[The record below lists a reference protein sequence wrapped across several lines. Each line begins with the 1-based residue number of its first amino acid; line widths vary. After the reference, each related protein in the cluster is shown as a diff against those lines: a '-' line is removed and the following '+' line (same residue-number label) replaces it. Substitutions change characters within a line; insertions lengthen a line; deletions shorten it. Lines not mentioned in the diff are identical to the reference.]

1 LNGCFALHNNKFT
14 TKEKIMPF
22 YRRLKR
28 DRRPRTKDHV
38 ACTVCFIVL
47 CFAGFLFPHI
57 LSAEDPSREVQQTED
72 LRINSLLRN
81 DIPSLDRILS
91 DDLTYAHSTG
101 KVEHK
106 REFLSLLASGRLRYK
121 EFQCSDVQIRV
132 YGNAAVVTGKA
143 DIHVEFEG
151 KANHVLLRYTA
162 VYARTGG
169 SWQMVAWQS
178 TKIPE

>member
-1 LNGCFALHNNKFT
+1 MSFYRQMKGDRRLP
-14 TKEKIMPF
+14 TKE
-22 YRRLKR
+22 R
-28 DRRPRTKDHV
+28 
-38 ACTVCFIVL
+38 AAWTVCLIVVCL
-47 CFAGFLFPHI
+47 AGFLFPHI
-57 LSAEDPSREVQQTED
+57 LSADDPSREVQQIED

-81 DIPSLDRILS
+81 DIPSLDYILS
-91 DDLTYAHSTG
+91 DDLTYVHSTG

-121 EFQCSDVQIRV
+121 DFQCSDVKVRV

-151 KANHVLLRYTA
+151 KAHHVLLRYTA
-162 VYARTGG
+162 VYAHTKG
-169 SWQMVAWQS
+169 SWQIVAWQS

>member
-1 LNGCFALHNNKFT
+1 
-14 TKEKIMPF
+14 MSF
-22 YRRLKR
+22 YRRLKG
-28 DRRPRTKDHV
+28 DLRPCTKERV
-38 ACTVCFIVL
+38 ARTVCVIVVCL
-47 CFAGFLFPHI
+47 AGFLFPHT
-57 LSAEDPSREVQQTED
+57 LSADDPSREVQQTED

-81 DIPSLDRILS
+81 DIPSLDRILA

-106 REFLSLLASGRLRYK
+106 REFLSLLASGSLRYNN
-121 EFQCSDVQIRV
+121 FQCSDVQIRV

-151 KANHVLLRYTA
+151 KEHHVLLRYTA
-162 VYARTGG
+162 VYARTEG

-178 TKIPE
+178 TEIPG